1 MTVDR
6 LLQTHMIPASLWDS
20 DVSRLLLP
28 PALAGAYRAALSDA
42 GLVELSNQRNRDS
55 PPIGGLTQQD
65 TDKHFAQAFDGSV
78 ARVELA
84 VIDPNNDVTAISD
97 AFIRSLSGNQLCLID
112 APCGAGAATLSF
124 LTTIAELREKGVLPR
139 QPLEVL
145 LVGAELSEPARRRA
159 AEMIQRVNDFLE
171 SQAIFLTHDFLE
183 WDVTS
188 AVSNANLVR
197 RMVVNSDAVA
207 KTLLVIANFNGF
219 LEHSG
224 NKKSAQPQLSELF
237 RFAAE
242 NAKQNLAIWIEPD
255 MNRVVN
261 ESGLFGW
268 VAKCCSTIW
277 RLFVKSDTEN
287 EMATATLRFADPV
300 DPTQSP
306 RVGLAVLQ
314 LQLEPQR

>member
-1 MTVDR
+1 M
-6 LLQTHMIPASLWDS
+6 
-20 DVSRLLLP
+20 SRLLLP
-28 PALAGAYRAALSDA
+28 PALAEAYRNAIDDA
-42 GLVELSNQRNRDS
+42 GLGTLAAGRNRGS
-55 PPIGGLTQQD
+55 PPVGGLTQQD

-78 ARVELA
+78 ARAELA
-84 VIDPNNDVTAISD
+84 VIDPNNDVASISD
-97 AFIRSLSGNQLCLID
+97 AFIRCLSGNQLCLVD

-124 LTTIAELREKGVLPR
+124 LTTIAELREKGILPR
-139 QPLEVL
+139 QPLEVR
-145 LVGAELSEPARRRA
+145 LVAAELSEPARLRA
-159 AEMIQRVNDFLE
+159 IEMIQRVNDFLE
-171 SQAIFLTHDFLE
+171 SQAIFLTHEFLE
-183 WDVTS
+183 WNVTS

-237 RFAAE
+237 RFGAE

-261 ESGLFGW
+261 ESGLFSW
-268 VAKCCSTIW
+268 VGKCCSTIW

-287 EMATATLRFADPV
+287 ALATATSRFADPV

-314 LQLEPQR
+314 LQLEPQQ